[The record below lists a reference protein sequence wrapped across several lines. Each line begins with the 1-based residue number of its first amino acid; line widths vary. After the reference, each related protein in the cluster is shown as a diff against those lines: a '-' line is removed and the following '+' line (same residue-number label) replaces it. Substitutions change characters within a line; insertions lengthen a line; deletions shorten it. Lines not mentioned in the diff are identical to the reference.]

1 MPSLYLLAPVIW
13 STDHKRERMRPVKA
27 AYIEEQM
34 KEMPRLIAEHRQTLR
49 EGRAKWKRERKFK

>member
-1 MPSLYLLAPVIW
+1 
-13 STDHKRERMRPVKA
+13 MRPVKA